1 MKGRRK
7 VSRKKVARK
16 KIARKK
22 VTPSN
27 PTLLDQ
33 EYKRVKAMFKEA
45 GARYVGYIPKEIPP
59 AECSCTP
66 TWPSLVTARV
76 SVTRASAPLRRQN
89 PSTNSCLVHADGQA
103 CRTTPTLG
111 SWPPG
116 VARSALLVSVGG
128 PAPPRASVR

>member
-1 MKGRRK
+1 MKGRKK

-45 GARYVGYIPKEIPP
+45 GVRYVGYIPKEIPP
-59 AECSCTP
+59 G
-66 TWPSLVTARV
+66 RV
-76 SVTRASAPLRRQN
+76 LMHANVAFAGDSTRIGDQGFRAA
-89 PSTNSCLVHADGQA
+89 
-103 CRTTPTLG
+103 
-111 SWPPG
+111 
-116 VARSALLVSVGG
+116 G
-128 PAPPRASVR
+128 PADRQQH

>member
-1 MKGRRK
+1 MKGRKK

-45 GARYVGYIPKEIPP
+45 GVRYVGYIPKEIPP
-59 AECSCTP
+59 GRVLMHANVAFAGDHTRIGDQGFRAFI
-66 TWPSLVTARV
+66 TATKPLDKFVPCPCGWSGLPHYAHAQIVAAWRRKK
-76 SVTRASAPLRRQN
+76 RA
-89 PSTNSCLVHADGQA
+89 
-103 CRTTPTLG
+103 
-111 SWPPG
+111 
-116 VARSALLVSVGG
+116 AR
-128 PAPPRASVR
+128 

>member
-1 MKGRRK
+1 MKGRKK

-45 GARYVGYIPKEIPP
+45 GVRYVGYIPKEIPP
-59 AECSCTP
+59 GRVLMHANVAFAGDHTRIGDQGFRAFI
-66 TWPSLVTARV
+66 TA
-76 SVTRASAPLRRQN
+76 TKPLDKFVPYPCGWSGLPHYANARIVAAWRRKKR
-89 PSTNSCLVHADGQA
+89 G
-103 CRTTPTLG
+103 RTTRT
-111 SWPPG
+111 
-116 VARSALLVSVGG
+116 A
-128 PAPPRASVR
+128 